1 MSYLAAYTAN
11 DGAGPK
17 PSTVQSLSTA
27 GVLPKLRLEYWNDV
41 ACRTFTQQTVDAV
54 DQQFN
59 AAMYRTNV
67 GDMRMAVANSTGSRV
82 TRSSG
87 QVALSREAFFLVHL
101 QLAGISV
108 NRQDGREIKLA
119 AGDFALVDST
129 RPYQIAFE
137 QSTSILVL
145 RIPQASMRRVI
156 ASPEAVTLVPM
167 SARAPANRLAS
178 RFIQDIWS
186 ALLEG
191 MEPDPADR
199 LCRPVLDVLANAYS
213 AVPAA
218 LAEGS
223 SMAGALRLQ
232 IRSFIEDH
240 LGDPDLSL
248 AGIASAFG
256 ISSRYVHVLFRGDAE
271 TVSEYIQRRRLEEAA
286 RSLADPLRIRMSI
299 ATIAASHG
307 FKSQAHFSRLFRER
321 HGMTPRDFRRT

>member
-1 MSYLAAYTAN
+1 MSYLAACTAN
-11 DGAGPK
+11 DRAGPK
-17 PSTVQSLSTA
+17 SGAVQSLSTS

-41 ACRTFTQQTVDAV
+41 ACRTFTQQTVDALE
-54 DQQFN
+54 QQFD

-67 GDMRMAVANSTGSRV
+67 GDMRMAVAVSTGSRI
-82 TRSSG
+82 TRSSS

-101 QLAGISV
+101 QLAGTSV
-108 NRQDGREIKLA
+108 NRQDGREIELVE
-119 AGDFALVDST
+119 GDFALVDST
-129 RPYQIAFE
+129 RPYQIAFDR
-137 QSTSILVL
+137 STSILVL

-156 ASPEAVTLVPM
+156 ASPESVTLVPM

-186 ALLEG
+186 ALLDG

-199 LCRPVLDVLANAYS
+199 LCRPVLDVLANAYA

-223 SMAGALRLQ
+223 SMAGALRVQ

-240 LGDPDLSL
+240 LGNPDLSL
-248 AGIASAFG
+248 SGIASAFG
-256 ISSRYVHVLFRGDAE
+256 ISSRYVHVLFQDDAE

-286 RSLADPLRIRMSI
+286 RSLADPMRSRISI
-299 ATIAASHG
+299 AAIAASHG

-321 HGMTPRDFRRT
+321 HGLTPREFRR